1 MPRAKLGDLVTVIY
15 DGKLETGEI
24 FESSQETGPLKF
36 RIGTGG
42 VMPAFEEGVIG
53 MELDETRE
61 IILQPEQAYGQEQ
74 KELIHTLPRSTWPPD
89 ADIRPG
95 VVLGMSLEKDGK
107 DHKIPAMVTD
117 LMGDL
122 VTINFN
128 HPLAGK
134 KVIFRITLKKIVP
147 YEQEAKDVR

>member
-1 MPRAKLGDLVTVIY
+1 MPGAKLGDLVTVIY
-15 DGKLETGEI
+15 DGKLETGEV

-36 RIGTGG
+36 RIGSGG

-61 IILQPEQAYGQEQ
+61 IILQPEQAYGPAQE
-74 KELIHTLPRSTWPPD
+74 ELVHTLPRSTWAPD

-95 VVLGMSLEKDGK
+95 VVVGINMEKDGK
-107 DHKIPAMVTD
+107 EHKIPAMVTN
-117 LMGDL
+117 LEGDR
-122 VTINFN
+122 VTIDFN

-134 KVIFRITLKKIVP
+134 KVIFKITMKKIVP
-147 YEQEAKDVR
+147 YEPETKDAH